1 MINGITDHRKGEK
14 TVDVKNIERELEGL
28 PTLERSILITEF
40 MFGPCQELLSEDAC
54 RDQLRELFGIDC
66 LEKLG
71 KRLETGM

>member
-1 MINGITDHRKGEK
+1 M
-14 TVDVKNIERELEGL
+14 KNIEREIEGL
-28 PTLERSILITEF
+28 PTLERSILITQL
-40 MFGPCQELLSEDAC
+40 MFEPCQEILIEDAC